1 MSDQENKDINNSNLE
16 EVKSD
21 KIELV
26 ESNSEKKQ
34 IELNTYAIIL
44 AEILILAFSRNIFDF
59 IPFLGIKY
67 KKEKRRTMEEKKVE
81 LVKTLVDSNIDLH
94 VFDSLITNELN
105 RRLKINFGVTF
116 LIFTFIITIAA
127 YLIIIFNAIY
137 KWNIS
142 QIAITVLIIEIP
154 LQFIGLLYIIAKNL
168 FPEVKEKNK

>member
-105 RRLKINFGVTF
+105 LKIII
-116 LIFTFIITIAA
+116 LI
-127 YLIIIFNAIY
+127 L
-137 KWNIS
+137 
-142 QIAITVLIIEIP
+142 
-154 LQFIGLLYIIAKNL
+154 
-168 FPEVKEKNK
+168 